1 VRIPVTPGRNLAT
14 IIEVAAKNHLLK
26 EMGYHAVME
35 LDRRLTEKIASEGS
49 RNKPNGDEIK

>member
-1 VRIPVTPGRNLAT
+1 
-14 IIEVAAKNHLLK
+14 
-26 EMGYHAVME
+26 MGYHAVME